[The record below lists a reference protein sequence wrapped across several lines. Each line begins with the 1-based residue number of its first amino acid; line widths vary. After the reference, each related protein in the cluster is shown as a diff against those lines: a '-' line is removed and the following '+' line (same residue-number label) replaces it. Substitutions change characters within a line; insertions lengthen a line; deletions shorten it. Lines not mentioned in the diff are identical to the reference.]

1 MKRLLIL
8 VMVLSALLIGIPP
21 VAVAATHNVSPGD
34 DIQAAIDN
42 ASPGDTIVF
51 ALGTY
56 SLSSTLNVNKSL
68 TLTSEDPYATPKPL
82 LDGGGT
88 LGTIIEIAADDVTL
102 DGLEIANGTGDLV
115 YQGNPYSDTTV
126 RNSVIHDSTG
136 DECVQLKY
144 CSNCLI
150 ECCLAYNCAGDGL
163 NIADGSNNSAI
174 QNNEV
179 HHSDSPDGAI
189 YVYYSAA
196 MTVECNYLHDNTAS
210 NGIKVYKM
218 GNWGTSYVRHNLVVN
233 NTFNGKKYDQDGNAI
248 QLYVPFDEVNVDAE
262 LYVQHNTVDSNTGN
276 ASYTITAGHGIY
288 WGQKYVDG
296 APVYMLDNII
306 SNNGGWGIK
315 TELLANVNPSG
326 VNDYNDTWNNN
337 LGTISNA
344 FPGVTVGPNN
354 ISADPLYNPD
364 YTLGASSP
372 CIGAASDG
380 KDMGRLFDECGC
392 APPNEPPDCSGA
404 YPSVETIW
412 SPNHKFV
419 AVDVLG
425 VTDPDGDPVTI
436 TIDSIYQDEP
446 VDSTGDGS
454 FVPDG
459 QGVGDAMAYVRAE
472 RDGSGNGRVY
482 HIGFTADDG
491 KGGTCSDTVMVGV
504 PKSQGKKGAPVD
516 DGKLYDSTVP

>member
-1 MKRLLIL
+1 MKKLLTLAI
-8 VMVLSALLIGIPP
+8 VFSALLIGTSE
-21 VAVAATHNVSPGD
+21 VTATTTYYVSPGD
-34 DIQAAIDN
+34 DIQGVIDG

-68 TLTSEDPYATPKPL
+68 TLTSVDPYAATKPL
-82 LDGGGT
+82 LDGGGI
-88 LGTIIEIAADDVTL
+88 LGTIIYIDADNVTI
-102 DGLEIANGTGDLV
+102 DGLEVANGTGDLI
-115 YQGNPYSDTTV
+115 YQGNLHSGTTV
-126 RNSVIHDSTG
+126 RNCVVHDSTG
-136 DECVQLKY
+136 DECVQLKS

-150 ECCLAYNCAGDGL
+150 ECSRAYNCAGDGL

-174 QNNEV
+174 RNNEV
-179 HHSDSPDGAI
+179 HHSDSPDGVI

-196 MTVECNYLHDNTAS
+196 MTVECNYVHDNTAS

-218 GNWGTSYVRHNLVVN
+218 GNWGTSYVRNNLVVN
-233 NTFNGKKYDQDGNAI
+233 NTFAGKKYAQDGNAI

-262 LYVQHNTVDSNTGN
+262 LHVKHNTVDNNTGTGGG
-276 ASYTITAGHGIY
+276 AMAGHGIY

-296 APVYMLDNII
+296 APVYMLDNIL
-306 SNNGGWGIK
+306 SNNSGWGIK
-315 TELLANVNPSG
+315 TELLESVNPG
-326 VNDYNDTWNNN
+326 GTIDYNDTWNNT
-337 LGTISNA
+337 LGGISNA
-344 FPGVTVGPNN
+344 FSGVTVSPNN

-364 YTLGASSP
+364 YTLQPGSP
-372 CIGAASDG
+372 CIGTASDG
-380 KDMGRLFDECGC
+380 EDMGVVFDECGC
-392 APPNEPPDCSGA
+392 APPNEPPDCTGA
-404 YPSVETIW
+404 YASLDTIW
-412 SPNHKFV
+412 PPNHKFV

-425 VTDPDGDPVTI
+425 VTDPDGDDVTI

-459 QGVGDAMAYVRAE
+459 QGVGNTTAEVRAE

-491 KGGTCSDTVMVGV
+491 KGGTCSGEVLVGV
-504 PKSQGKKGAPVD
+504 PKSQGKNGAPVD
-516 DGKLYDSTVP
+516 DGALYDSTVP